1 MSIMKIYDE
10 NYVNNTFIWTESQE
24 ENTGGDSLGLW

>member
-10 NYVNNTFIWTESQE
+10 NYINNTLIWTVAQE

>member
-1 MSIMKIYDE
+1 MTIIKIYDE
-10 NYVNNTFIWTESQE
+10 NEVNNILIWTIAQE